1 MPARFC
7 SLLLLYIDGCCDE
20 HGVPLFVLSLL
31 ESHDSVSLCVVL
43 LNKIRFV
50 FDFVIIQM

>member
-1 MPARFC
+1 MMNTVFLC
-7 SLLLLYIDGCCDE
+7 T
-20 HGVPLFVLSLL
+20 FVLLLL

-50 FDFVIIQM
+50 FDFVIIQI